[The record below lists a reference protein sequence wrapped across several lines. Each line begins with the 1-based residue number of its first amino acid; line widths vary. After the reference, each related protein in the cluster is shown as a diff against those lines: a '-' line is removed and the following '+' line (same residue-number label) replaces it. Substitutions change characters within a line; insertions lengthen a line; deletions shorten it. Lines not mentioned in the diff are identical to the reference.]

1 MNSIDRRIVQMQF
14 DNQGFQSRVQ
24 QTIDS
29 MKKLNESLKMK
40 NTSNSIS
47 NLDNDIKKVSSSG
60 LYSLA
65 QGVDNISSKFSAMGV
80 IAATALSNITNSAI
94 NTGKSIANA
103 LAIEPITSGFSEY
116 ETKMGSIQ
124 TILTNTAHQ
133 GTTLKDV
140 TATLNELND
149 YADKTIYNFAEMT
162 KNIGTFTAA
171 GVDLETSTAAI
182 KGIANLAAASGSS
195 SVQAS
200 TAMYQLSQALAAG
213 KVSLM
218 DWNSVQNAGMGGKLF
233 QDALIRT
240 SEVMGTGAEQAI
252 KKYGSF
258 RESLTQG
265 AWLTTEVLTET
276 LKQIA
281 GAYTETDL
289 IAQGYTKSQAQQI
302 LQLAENATN
311 AATEVKTVSQLID
324 TMKESVGS
332 GWAQSW
338 EYIIGDK
345 DESTKFLTDV
355 YKGFENLIKPSTDAR
370 NAMLEFWNEAGGRD
384 DVIKGLSNI
393 AGGVLKGVKA
403 ISSAFKEIFPP
414 MTGEKLVEISEGFKN
429 LSEKFKMSDET
440 AGKIKNTFKGLFSVF
455 NLVKGVVGV
464 LIKSFTP
471 LTGVIGAIGKIF
483 ISVTSGIGTF
493 LSKINEAANTHNV
506 FGKMSSAIDAVYS
519 KMGSGLDAIAN
530 GITSIF
536 DKIGNL
542 DFSWLF
548 NIADTIAGGLG
559 SIFGSIANV
568 ISKIN
573 FNAIFAIIS
582 TVLTGGVLKTVKSV
596 VDGVKDA
603 VGSVSDVTG
612 DLTSITD
619 NISDVLDSIKDSLQA
634 YQDSLNASTLMKIS
648 IAIGILAASLVLL
661 GTLDAEQIENSL
673 TGISVLFMEL
683 IAGLA
688 VLIKYVGGSKIANI
702 IGFPATMIALAVAM
716 TILAVAVKNL
726 ADLSWE
732 EIGRGL
738 VGVAGSMAILIAAV
752 KLMDGSSRRIKKI
765 ATSMLIL
772 SVAIVVISKAV
783 KNFSDMN
790 PNSLIQ
796 GLLGVGVVLSELCV
810 FMKLMGKAK
819 MSISSAAGILVL
831 SAALMMLSYAVGS
844 FGNLK
849 TDQLIKGLTGV
860 AVALSEILI
869 FSKLIGNPVGLVVA
883 SAGLITLSIA
893 LNIMSGAVSSM
904 GAISWDGIARG
915 LTVMA
920 GSLAIIIATVKM
932 MPKTSLVT
940 TSVGLGMMAGSLT
953 ILATALNS
961 FGSMSWEEIGRGIA
975 ALAGSLAI
983 LAGAMLLMAGGLSG
997 AIACTV
1003 FAGAIAIL
1011 APQLILLSQMDLL
1024 GLGIALGAL
1033 AGTFVIFGVAA
1044 LALSPLIPVMIAL
1057 AGSFALLSL
1066 SCLGLA
1072 ASVALLGTGLTMI
1085 AAAGSAAGFALVEI
1099 IRQITYLLPTIGTK
1113 LGEFLVNLAKA
1124 IGEGI
1129 PAFTDAIG
1137 KALSGIL
1144 NMLLEYLPLM
1154 EETLLQLITSL
1165 LEVLGR
1171 ALPKFVDVGVKCVIS
1186 IAEGIL
1192 KNLEKLV
1199 EVAVKIVVKLCEC
1212 LAQNVGKLIQAGIE
1226 LAIAIINGV
1235 AQGLRDNDDLLID
1248 AIFNLLEAVV
1258 EVLCNAV
1265 TRVIPEIFKVGQM
1278 IIQGLI
1284 DGIMAFIGGVV
1295 DTIVSVGKAM
1305 VDAICNFL
1313 GIHSPSTVFI
1323 NIGKNVIQGLING
1336 IKSLISSAVSS
1347 IKTTAKNIINGAKSL
1362 LSLSTFK
1369 QIGKT
1374 VVQGIINGIKS
1385 LVSSAIS
1392 NIKTLG
1398 RNIINGA
1405 KSLLTLNTFRN
1416 IGRNVSQ
1423 GIINGIKS
1431 LVSSAVGSVKSLGKS
1446 IISGAKS
1453 ILNTNALLSAGKNLI
1468 QGLINGIKSKVSSGV
1483 NAIKNA
1489 GKSVIAAGKSV
1500 FGIHSPS
1507 TVFKSIGK
1515 NVILGFVNGIVNNVS
1530 NAKESVRT
1538 MGSKVINTMKD
1549 TISKISDV
1557 LDNDMDSNPTIT
1569 PVLDLSKIKKGT
1581 KDLDGLISN
1590 SGGNI
1595 ALSTSGA
1602 TIMSGS
1608 INKLQNGVKFGN
1620 NDIVRAINDLK
1631 NTLNNNGNVNNYR
1644 IDGVTYDDGTNISKA
1659 VKTLVRAAKIERR
1672 V

>member
-14 DNQGFQSRVQ
+14 DNNGFQSRVQ

-29 MKKLNESLKMK
+29 MKKLNESLKLK
-40 NTSNSIS
+40 NSSNSIS

-80 IAATALSNITNSAI
+80 IASTALVNITNSAI
-94 NTGKSIANA
+94 NTGKSITNA
-103 LAIEPITSGFSEY
+103 LAIEPVISGFSEY
-116 ETKMGSIQ
+116 ETKMGSIT
-124 TILTNTAHQ
+124 TILTNTQ
-133 GTTLKDV
+133 SKGTTLNDV
-140 TATLNELND
+140 TNALNELNT

-162 KNIGTFTAA
+162 RNIGTFTAA
-171 GVDLETSTAAI
+171 GIDLDTSVKAI
-182 KGIANLAAASGSS
+182 KGIANLAAGSGSTS
-195 SVQAS
+195 MQAS

-218 DWNSVQNAGMGGKLF
+218 DWNSVVNAGMGGELF
-233 QDALIRT
+233 QNALKQTAKDMGKVVDA
-240 SEVMGTGAEQAI
+240 G
-252 KKYGSF
+252 KPF
-258 RESLTQG
+258 RETLQDG
-265 AWLTTEVLTET
+265 WLTSDVLIKTLEKFAEDET
-276 LKQIA
+276 LVK
-281 GAYTETDL
+281 
-289 IAQGYTKSQAQQI
+289 
-302 LQLAENATN
+302 
-311 AATEVKTVSQLID
+311 AATEVKTVTQLID
-324 TMKESVGS
+324 TMKESVQS

-338 EYIIGDK
+338 EFIIGDK
-345 DESTKFLTDV
+345 DQATKLLTSISD
-355 YKGFENLIKPSTDAR
+355 GFNNIIGPSADAR
-370 NAMLEFWNEAGGRD
+370 NAMLKFWNETGGRD
-384 DVIKGLSNI
+384 DVIEGLSNI

-455 NLVKGVVGV
+455 NLVKGAVGV
-464 LIKSFTP
+464 LIKSFAP
-471 LTGVIGAIGKIF
+471 MTGVVGAIGKVF
-483 ISVTSGIGTF
+483 LSVTSGIGTF

-519 KMGSGLDAIAN
+519 KMGDGLEAIAN

-548 NIADTIAGGLG
+548 NIADTVAGGLG
-559 SIFGSIANV
+559 NIFGSIANV
-568 ISKIN
+568 ISKID
-573 FNAIFAIIS
+573 FNAIFAIIN

-596 VDGVKDA
+596 VDGVKSA

-619 NISDVLDSIKDSLQA
+619 NISDVLDSVKDSLQA

-688 VLIKYVGGSKIANI
+688 VLIKYVGGTKIANI
-702 IGFPATMIALAVAM
+702 IGFPTTMIALAVSM

-726 ADLSWE
+726 ADLSWDE
-732 EIGRGL
+732 LGRGL
-738 VGVAGSMAILIAAV
+738 AGVAGSMAILIAAV

-772 SVAIVVISKAV
+772 SVAIVVISQAV

-796 GLLGVGVVLSELCV
+796 GLLGVGVVLSELCI
-810 FMKLMGKAK
+810 FMQLMGKAK

-869 FSKLIGNPVGLVVA
+869 FSKLIGNPVGLVLA

-904 GAISWDGIARG
+904 GSISWEGIGRG
-915 LTVMA
+915 LTAMA

-932 MPKTSLVT
+932 MPKASLIA
-940 TSVGLGMMAGSLT
+940 TSVGLGIMASSLT

-961 FGSMSWEEIGRGIA
+961 FGSMSWEEIGRGLA
-975 ALAGSLAI
+975 SLAGSLAI
-983 LAGAMLLMAGGLSG
+983 LTGAMILMAGGLSG

-1044 LALSPLIPVMIAL
+1044 LALSPLVPVIITL
-1057 AGSFALLSL
+1057 AGAFALLSL

-1099 IRQITYLLPTIGTK
+1099 IRQLTYLLPTIGKK
-1113 LGEFLVNLAKA
+1113 LGEFLVNLGKSL
-1124 IGEGI
+1124 GDGI
-1129 PAFTDAIG
+1129 PLFIEGIG
-1137 KALSGIL
+1137 KAISGIL
-1144 NMLLEYLPLM
+1144 QVLLDYLPLI
-1154 EETLLQLITSL
+1154 EKTLVEIVMAL
-1165 LEVLGR
+1165 LEVLGECT
-1171 ALPKFVDVGVKCVIS
+1171 PKFVEIACKCIIA
-1186 IAEGIL
+1186 IAEGIS
-1192 KNLEKLV
+1192 KNLYRLIEL
-1199 EVAVKIVVKLCEC
+1199 AVDIVIKLCDG
-1212 LAQNVGKLIQAGIE
+1212 LSQNVGKLVQAGID
-1226 LAIAIINGV
+1226 LAVAIINGV

-1248 AIFNLLEAVV
+1248 AIFNLIEAVV

-1284 DGIMAFIGGVV
+1284 DGIMAFIGGII
-1295 DTIVSVGKAM
+1295 DTIVSVGESM
-1305 VDAICNFL
+1305 VNAICDFL

-1323 NIGKNVIQGLING
+1323 EIGQNVIQGLING
-1336 IKSLISSAVSS
+1336 ISNMISSV
-1347 IKTTAKNIINGAKSL
+1347 ITKIQTTATNIINAAKSKLNPSAL
-1362 LSLSTFK
+1362 LSA
-1369 QIGKT
+1369 GKDLI
-1374 VVQGIINGIKS
+1374 QGIINGIGSK
-1385 LVSSAIS
+1385 VGSAITK
-1392 NIKTLG
+1392 IQTTAT
-1398 RNIINGA
+1398 NIINTA
-1405 KSLLTLNTFRN
+1405 KSKLNPSALLSA
-1416 IGRNVSQ
+1416 GRDLIQ
-1423 GIINGIKS
+1423 GIINGIGSK
-1431 LVSSAVGSVKSLGKS
+1431 VGSAISKIQTTATN
-1446 IISGAKS
+1446 IINAAKS
-1453 ILNTNALLSAGKNLI
+1453 KLSPSALFNAGRNLV
-1468 QGLINGIKSKVSSGV
+1468 QGLINGIGSKVGSAVKSIQDLGGKV
-1483 NAIKNA
+1483 IQA
-1489 GKSVIAAGKSV
+1489 GLNKL
-1500 FGIHSPS
+1500 GIHSPS
-1507 TVFKSIGK
+1507 TVFERIGK
-1515 NVILGFVNGIVNNVS
+1515 YTILGFVKGIANNVS
-1530 NAKESVRT
+1530 NAKDSVKS

-1590 SGGNI
+1590 SGRNI

-1672 V
+1672 I